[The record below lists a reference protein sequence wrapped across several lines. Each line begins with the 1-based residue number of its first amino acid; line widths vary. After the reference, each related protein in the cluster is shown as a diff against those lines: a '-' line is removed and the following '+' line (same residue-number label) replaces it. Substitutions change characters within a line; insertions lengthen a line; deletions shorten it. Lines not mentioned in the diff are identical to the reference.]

1 MHPSPARRPPQASDA
16 VTAGIPPMSP
26 GSSGELS
33 PFDLLGDIGDLGP
46 GSPTDDG
53 LDGNQND
60 SSSGQKNDGHT
71 EIAEQAKHEAEIENR
86 IAELRKEG
94 FWTQRR
100 LSKFPEPTRPKILWD
115 YLCEEMQWLAADFAQ
130 ERRWKRGVARKVV
143 RMVVRHHEELKQ
155 KEERARREEQAK
167 LRRIAT
173 SIAKE
178 VRQFWSNVEKVV
190 QFKQQSRLEAKRKK
204 ALDLQLDFIVGQ
216 TEKYSDLL
224 SQSLN
229 ETAPVSKTS
238 SSCFGSSQGGSLR
251 TSPTPSVCQKDGEF
265 LPHEDEAEEEDD
277 EETIEIEERQ
287 DGNDAESHRLE
298 LELLKRESELPL
310 DELLQSLPPQ
320 ILQEEADIEDAE
332 SEQDDDSEEEDNIVA
347 EEDDEEFTANEEEAE
362 DEEETIAAEEALEG
376 QQDHT
381 EELSQL
387 AQEGEMSIEDL
398 LKNYSLVRTDEEEM
412 VEQSESSLISEQ
424 EASESSECDSS
435 DCESEGVEFLV
446 KQQDEDVGTDQSQQ
460 EAPEPK
466 KEITD
471 IAATAES
478 LQPKGY
484 TLATTQVKTPVP
496 FLLRG
501 DLREYQHIGL
511 EWLVTMYEKK
521 LNGILADEMGLGKT
535 IQTISLLA
543 HLACERGNWGPHLII
558 VPTSVILNWEM
569 ELKRWCPSF
578 KILTYY
584 GNQKERKLK
593 RQGWTKANAFH
604 VCITSYKLVLQDHQ
618 AFRRKNWRYLILDEA
633 QNIKNFKSQRWQSL
647 LNFNSQRRLLLTG
660 TPLQN
665 SLMELWSLMHF
676 LMPHVFQSHR
686 EFKEWFSNP
695 LTGMI
700 EGSQEYNE
708 GLVRRLHKVLRP
720 FLLRRIKIDV
730 EKQMPK
736 KYEHVIYCRLSK
748 RQRFL
753 YDDFMAQAAT
763 RESLASGHFMSV
775 INILMQLRKV
785 CNHPNLFD
793 PRPIHS
799 PFITSAI
806 CYSVPSPVLHA
817 LQRHPLEYVDTSWFD
832 LVNLEGHVSRYE
844 SDIFLSRHKPSRQ
857 LIQEIADSPEPPP
870 RPRPLKM
877 KVNRMLQPVVK
888 PESRSV
894 VVNSSQPVQKLQDTP
909 PAPSPPPP
917 PSTLLPPPPPNPPP
931 PAIGALGQAQ
941 PAPQV
946 LPLVQSTPVAMPT
959 PVAMSTP
966 AYSELGKS
974 TLLQNSQTV
983 YSGPQRFILSPD
995 MQARLPSGEVVSL
1008 SQLASLSGRPIHSP
1022 STTKPL
1028 TLQLQGAKFT
1038 LSGAQVRPVGVSQP
1052 RPMQGNVLHLVSS
1065 GGQHHLLSQPA
1076 QLALIQALAQ
1086 QAGSQ
1091 APAAAAAQL
1100 VQNSGSAQIGV
1111 QALSVQGLQH
1121 PLMNNTNI
1129 PPPSGPAPG
1138 QVVNTPGVMKI
1149 VVRQAPR
1156 EVQSSSQRPPL
1167 APQVR
1172 PVLRVLPSGAH
1183 GEQLTPRDGL
1193 VDRAA
1198 PATSNITLASSP
1210 LLMVSSPM
1218 MTSRLPSPCT
1228 IVPSTED
1235 SPTPPLSGVAL
1246 RLVTTGPSPAVQ
1258 LANHHSSTPGHSAIP
1273 AMTNCSPFTTLTSA
1287 PSNGAT
1293 TQPMVGSDSSPIF
1306 LKSSQNSDSTLLN
1319 SHPVQN
1325 GNGLQNQLSDSLPP
1339 AVPMTSVPSTV
1350 NSPSPPAAIIPK
1362 VSPPT
1367 YNLSLVPAL
1376 IANSASSSAARFLTS
1391 PLSLLALSP
1400 LAATNTGPAPVIYTP
1415 PNAAAFPAL
1424 AAPSLSAPLPSVS
1437 VSAPLPLLAAPS
1449 LSAPLPSVSA
1459 SLPLLAAPSLSAPL
1473 PSVSASLPLLSAPL
1487 PSASVSASLPFL
1499 PAQSLSAPLPSASVS
1514 ASLPFLSAPSLS
1526 APLTSASLPFLAA
1539 QSLSGSLPSASVSAS
1554 LPFLSAPSLSAPLT
1568 SASLPF
1574 LSAPL
1579 TSVSASLPFLSA
1591 PIPSASVS
1599 ASLPFLSAPLTSA
1612 SVSASLPLLVAQ
1624 SLSAPLPS
1632 ASVSASLP
1640 FLSAPLPSASL
1651 PLQVSQSFSAP
1662 LPSASVSASLP
1673 LQVSQSFSAPLPSA
1687 SVSAPLPLLAGPVSG
1702 QLASFAAPL
1711 PISSA
1716 NQNPLTVPHVSV
1728 EMPSTVPVLSSPVS
1742 VPLPAPTSGPLPAL
1756 STPPPGTLLAATASM
1771 LEASGNQPLLL
1782 SPDSA
1787 PMPLLNTSLDTLP
1800 PPVLNTSLKLPPMAS
1815 APVPI
1820 LPAPV
1825 SNAFPL
1831 LAAASGKVPLLCITS
1846 ASTNVPLLPASTAT
1860 RVSSVLPSTCVPNQ
1874 PGAMRAQGAVAS
1886 IMYTTSISSF
1896 TNSPSPLLSTSTSFP
1911 SLLPKPSAPLL
1922 AVQVK
1927 APTLLPSGLVEA
1939 PTSMASVP
1947 PQVPASCTL
1956 PAETPG
1962 PLLMSAALKPAVVS
1976 TLVASVPTPG
1986 SAQPVMPMVQIKAPA
2001 PLPSLPASTVIP
2013 SMPAS
2018 APASLP
2024 SLPASTPIPLPLLA
2038 ASTPTPVS
2046 SLPASSPDPS
2056 SLLLVSAPAQAP
2068 GLSSPILA
2076 SSVDHAPVSLL
2087 PSSGTNPLV
2096 ISVSAPLTLT
2106 ASSPSLVLSAPSH
2119 VPLLPSQPIDAQPP
2133 GITVPKPYSS
2143 PSPFTSHSNLSTSPL
2158 TNTPDTTSTLPT
2170 LVNSQESKNFPES
2183 SLSLSI
2189 AGPPPV
2195 SVTFSTASESEI
2207 TLEGDESRITHSAA
2221 INTCVRPRR
2230 LLPPP
2235 PRSPFY
2241 LEPLEERRKKQK
2253 MERLERIFHLN
2264 ERRCSLSPV
2273 YGTEVLSVCT
2283 LQTSLSGTCSPQ
2295 TDALRRCIF
2304 TPEQRLEQLRPT
2316 IERFII
2322 AMPPVE
2328 ARQITLHTSHPPPS
2342 MLLQESLFRERL
2354 SHELTSHTRCLH
2366 RIVSNMRTQFPDL
2379 RLIQYDCG
2387 KLQTMDRLL
2396 RDLKYG
2402 GHRVLLFTQ
2411 MTRML
2416 DVLEQFL
2423 NYHGHIYLRLDG
2435 STRVEQRQVLM
2446 ERFNMDKRI
2455 FCFILSTR
2463 SGGVGVNLTGADTVI
2478 FYDSDWNPTMDAQAQ
2493 DRCHRIGQ
2501 TRDVHIYRLVSERTV
2516 EENILKKAQQKRMLG
2531 DMAIEGGNFTTAY
2544 FKQHTIKELFEMEDI
2559 PCKESETRAV
2569 SPVQSTEEGASVR
2582 QSNILEQALGRA
2594 EDEEDTLAAS
2604 LVKAEQVA
2612 DLAEFNENVPLEPE
2626 EEEQNRVEQE
2636 ISALV
2641 EQLTPIE
2648 RYAMYFLEA
2657 SLEEVSREELKQAE
2671 EQVEAARKD
2680 LILAK
2685 DESGQSIEEKWDEEM
2700 RKNRRVRTPTPA
2712 RTPGERVGVRM
2723 SERLRGNKAA
2733 EPTDIAESL
2742 AIPDVPLSAQEDHCE
2757 ASTQTL
2763 EVPPVP
2769 NVDDDRHDAETS
2781 CSAAVTSEP
2790 TMSPIVPPVPQT
2802 EESTTETVKQEAE
2815 DEGPAPVE
2823 EEETVCAPSTEL
2835 TPGSPVASGCT
2846 PGSPVASGRSP
2857 VASGRTPGSPVAS
2870 GRSPVASGCTPGS
2883 PVASGHSPVASG
2895 RSPVASGHTP
2905 GSPVASGHTPGSPVA
2920 SGHTPSSPVASGH
2933 SPVASGHT
2941 PGSPGTSP
2949 REEPTPPRTPRRKI
2963 TADCEI
2969 LLAGASEN
2977 SPAAKV
2983 LRRLPGRLVTV
2994 VQERLPAARRHTKG
3008 KGEQASLDNGVLS
3021 PNVPEYQSP
3030 PRDLLSEDSSETG
3043 SPPPKRKRGRPP
3055 KISVDM
3061 SSPTAVPDLPLG
3073 DKSPEPP
3080 PPPPPPAVI
3089 SELSPPCPGQ
3099 TPASPSFSSKM
3110 NLESENSS
3118 AEKRKRGRP
3127 PKRRES
3133 SPATSPMSPA
3143 GSPLRVVRSPLVVS
3157 PVGAL
3162 PPSPICASPRSP
3174 VIASPPP
3181 SASVVGDAGRGRS
3194 QAHTTEAKS
3203 SDDRRRSDPLP
3214 SALCDP
3220 TAKSTIPSDS
3230 SNIPSVGGE
3239 ATSSSGAD
3247 EPVTPSKRRR
3257 GRPPRSQMVPK
3268 ANCSLTSH
3276 KLDSSPDRSPSPQM
3290 TTRACQ
3296 RKPLKAE
3303 TIDSKEPNS
3312 SLADTD
3318 DSSEDEEI
3326 RTPLTRSARTRLE
3339 TGQTPYVVSKNS
3351 AGTSPKTQRGRSPRV
3366 TPTSE
3371 KSATK
3376 RRKPPSESSPSPTS
3390 SSPNGSSSGNQKGAR
3405 RRRHCS
3411 PAERVLRSSLT
3422 ANPASNTR
3430 SARSQLQYFPSS
3442 NRGRKA
3448 KT

>member
-1 MHPSPARRPPQASDA
+1 
-16 VTAGIPPMSP
+16 MSP
-26 GSSGELS
+26 GSSGESS
-33 PFDLLGDIGDLGP
+33 PFDLLGDIGDVGP

-53 LDGNQND
+53 VYGNQQD
-60 SSSGQKNDGHT
+60 SLSGQKWDSHT

-94 FWTQRR
+94 FWTARR
-100 LSKFPEPTRPKILWD
+100 LSKFPEPTRPKVHWD
-115 YLCEEMQWLAADFAQ
+115 YLCEEMQWLSADFAQ

-229 ETAPVSKTS
+229 ETIPMSKTS
-238 SSCFGSSQGGSLR
+238 SSCVGSSQGGSLR
-251 TSPTPSVCQKDGEF
+251 TSPTPSVCQKDGDF
-265 LPHEDEAEEEDD
+265 LPHEDEEEEEDD

-310 DELLQSLPPQ
+310 DELLQSLPPE
-320 ILQEEADIEDAE
+320 ILQEEADVQDAV
-332 SEQDDDSEEEDNIVA
+332 SENVDSSSEEEEVVV
-347 EEDDEEFTANEEEAE
+347 EDDDEFTANEAEAE

-398 LKNYSLVRTDEEEM
+398 LRKYSLVRNDEEKFD
-412 VEQSESSLISEQ
+412 QSGSSLISEQ

-446 KQQDEDVGTDQSQQ
+446 KQEHEEPGTDHSQQ
-460 EAPEPK
+460 EPPEPK

-511 EWLVTMYEKK
+511 EWLVTMFEKK

-584 GNQKERKLK
+584 GSQKERKLK

-720 FLLRRIKIDV
+720 FLLRRIKLDV

-753 YDDFMAQAAT
+753 YDDFMSQAAT
-763 RESLASGHFMSV
+763 RETLASGHFMSV

-806 CYSVPSPVLHA
+806 CYSVPSLVLHA
-817 LQRHPLEYVDTSWFD
+817 LQRHPLEYVDTSLFD
-832 LVNLEGHVSRYE
+832 LINMEGLVSRYE
-844 SDIFLSRHKPSRQ
+844 SDVFVSRHKPSHQ

-888 PESRSV
+888 HESRSV
-894 VVNSSQPVQKLQDTP
+894 VVVNSSRPAQKPEDTP
-909 PAPSPPPP
+909 AVSSPPPP
-917 PSTLLPPPPPNPPP
+917 QSTQLPLPSSNPPLP
-931 PAIGALGQAQ
+931 NTGASGPVQ
-941 PAPQV
+941 PAPPV
-946 LPLVQSTPVAMPT
+946 SPLVQSPPVAMIPT
-959 PVAMSTP
+959 PVS
-966 AYSELGKS
+966 SETGK
-974 TLLQNSQTV
+974 LPPMQNSQPV
-983 YSGPQRFILSPD
+983 YSAPQRFILTPD
-995 MQARLPSGEVVSL
+995 MQARLPTGEVISL
-1008 SQLASLSGRPIHSP
+1008 SQLASLSSRPLQ
-1022 STTKPL
+1022 STTATKPL
-1028 TLQLQGAKFT
+1028 TLQLQGGKLT

-1052 RPMQGNVLHLVSS
+1052 RPMHGNVLHLVSS

-1086 QAGSQ
+1086 QAAS
-1091 APAAAAAQL
+1091 PSPTAA
-1100 VQNSGSAQIGV
+1100 AQIGV
-1111 QALSVQGLQH
+1111 QTLSVQGIQH
-1121 PLMNNTNI
+1121 PLMNSANI
-1129 PPPSGPAPG
+1129 PTHSGPAMSTPG
-1138 QVVNTPGVMKI
+1138 QVVSTPGVVKI
-1149 VVRQAPR
+1149 VVRQATR
-1156 EVQSSSQRPPL
+1156 EVQSSPQRPPL

-1172 PVLRVLPSGAH
+1172 PILRVLPSAH
-1183 GEQLTPRDGL
+1183 TEQTNPRDGS
-1193 VDRAA
+1193 VERAV
-1198 PATSNITLASSP
+1198 PVVATSAITLTSSP
-1210 LLMVSSPM
+1210 LLMVSSP
-1218 MTSRLPSPCT
+1218 TVTPRLPSPS
-1228 IVPSTED
+1228 PLGPNTED
-1235 SPTPPLSGVAL
+1235 CTAPSLSSVAL
-1246 RLVTTGPSPAVQ
+1246 RLVAAGTSPVMQ
-1258 LANHHSSTPGHSAIP
+1258 LTNHHSSPPRHTASPSQI
-1273 AMTNCSPFTTLTSA
+1273 NCSPCQTLNSA
-1287 PSNGAT
+1287 PSNCAT
-1293 TQPMVGSDSSPIF
+1293 TQTNVTSDSSA
-1306 LKSSQNSDSTLLN
+1306 LMKSSQNLDSVPAD
-1319 SHPVQN
+1319 SHQLQN
-1325 GNGLQNQLSDSLPP
+1325 GNGLQNQMADSSAPVTC
-1339 AVPMTSVPSTV
+1339 VPGTG
-1350 NSPSPPAAIIPK
+1350 NSPSPPATNIPK
-1362 VSPPT
+1362 VTPPT

-1376 IANSASSSAARFLTS
+1376 IANSATSNTARFLTS
-1391 PLSLLALSP
+1391 PVSLLALSP
-1400 LAATNTGPAPVIYTP
+1400 LASTNSGPTPVIYTP
-1415 PNAAAFPAL
+1415 PNAAGFPTL
-1424 AAPSLSAPLPSVS
+1424 AAPSISAPLP
-1437 VSAPLPLLAAPS
+1437 A
-1449 LSAPLPSVSA
+1449 
-1459 SLPLLAAPSLSAPL
+1459 
-1473 PSVSASLPLLSAPL
+1473 
-1487 PSASVSASLPFL
+1487 ASVSASLPI
-1499 PAQSLSAPLPSASVS
+1499 
-1514 ASLPFLSAPSLS
+1514 
-1526 APLTSASLPFLAA
+1526 LAA
-1539 QSLSGSLPSASVSAS
+1539 
-1554 LPFLSAPSLSAPLT
+1554 
-1568 SASLPF
+1568 
-1574 LSAPL
+1574 
-1579 TSVSASLPFLSA
+1579 
-1591 PIPSASVS
+1591 
-1599 ASLPFLSAPLTSA
+1599 
-1612 SVSASLPLLVAQ
+1612 
-1624 SLSAPLPS
+1624 
-1632 ASVSASLP
+1632 
-1640 FLSAPLPSASL
+1640 
-1651 PLQVSQSFSAP
+1651 
-1662 LPSASVSASLP
+1662 
-1673 LQVSQSFSAPLPSA
+1673 
-1687 SVSAPLPLLAGPVSG
+1687 PVSG

-1716 NQNPLTVPHVSV
+1716 NQNTLSASLTVPHPSL
-1728 EMPSTVPVLSSPVS
+1728 ETSSTVPVISSPLAAPS
-1742 VPLPAPTSGPLPAL
+1742 PTSGPLPAL
-1756 STPPPGTLLAATASM
+1756 STPTSATIASV
-1771 LEASGNQPLLL
+1771 LEASSNQPLLL
-1782 SPDSA
+1782 SPDSV
-1787 PMPLLNTSLDTLP
+1787 PMPLLDSSADTLP
-1800 PPVLNTSLKLPPMAS
+1800 PLVLNTSLKIPSVAS
-1815 APVPI
+1815 ATVPI
-1820 LPAPV
+1820 LPA
-1825 SNAFPL
+1825 SNAVPL
-1831 LAAASGKVPLLCITS
+1831 LAAASGKVPLLSVTS
-1846 ASTNVPLLPASTAT
+1846 ASANVPLLSASTAT
-1860 RVSSVLPSTCVPNQ
+1860 QVSSVSVTTSCTPNQ
-1874 PGAMRAQGAVAS
+1874 PASVKATAAVAS
-1886 IMYTTSISSF
+1886 VMITTSV
-1896 TNSPSPLLSTSTSFP
+1896 TTVANSTPLLSTSSSLP
-1911 SLLPKPSAPLL
+1911 SLLPKPSAALL
-1922 AVQVK
+1922 TVQVK
-1927 APTLLPSGLVEA
+1927 APTLLTSGLLET
-1939 PTSMASVP
+1939 PTPMVSVP
-1947 PQVPASCTL
+1947 SDVTTSCTL
-1956 PAETPG
+1956 SAETP
-1962 PLLMSAALKPAVVS
+1962 LLPSAALEPAVVS
-1976 TLVASVPTPG
+1976 TLVTSVPTPG
-1986 SAQPVMPMVQIKAPA
+1986 SCSTQPVIPLQIKSPT
-2001 PLPSLPASTVIP
+2001 PQPSLPVSTMTP

-2018 APASLP
+2018 APAPLP
-2024 SLPASTPIPLPLLA
+2024 SLPASTPIPLPLLT
-2038 ASTPTPVS
+2038 ASTPAPVS
-2046 SLPASSPDPS
+2046 SLPACSSDPS

-2068 GLSSPILA
+2068 DLSSSILA
-2076 SSVDHAPVSLL
+2076 PSVDHAPVPLL
-2087 PSSGTNPLV
+2087 PSSGSNPLV

-2106 ASSPSLVLSAPSH
+2106 ASSPSIVLSTPPH
-2119 VPLLPSQPIDAQPP
+2119 IPILPSQPAALSCAADTQPS
-2133 GITVPKPYSS
+2133 GIPVPKPVPPPSSIAS
-2143 PSPFTSHSNLSTSPL
+2143 PSNILGSPSL
-2158 TNTPDTTSTLPT
+2158 TNTPDATSTVPT
-2170 LVNSQESKNFPES
+2170 SENNQESKNISES

-2195 SVTFSTASESEI
+2195 GVTFSTASESEI
-2207 TLEGDESRITHSAA
+2207 TLEGDDSRTTHSST
-2221 INTCVRPRR
+2221 INTSVRPRR

-2253 MERLERIFHLN
+2253 IERLERIFHLN
-2264 ERRCSLSPV
+2264 ERRCNRSPV
-2273 YGTEVLSVCT
+2273 YGTEILSVCT
-2283 LQTSLSGTCSPQ
+2283 LQRSLFGAYCENLQ
-2295 TDALRRCIF
+2295 INALSSCIF
-2304 TPEQRLEQLRPT
+2304 TPEQRLEQLRPI

-2328 ARQITLHTSHPPPS
+2328 APQITLHTSHPPPS
-2342 MLLQESLFRERL
+2342 MLLQESLFKETL
-2354 SHELTSHTRCLH
+2354 SQELTPHTRCLH
-2366 RIVSNMRTQFPDL
+2366 RIISNMRTQFPDL

-2387 KLQTMDRLL
+2387 KLQTLDRLL
-2396 RDLKYG
+2396 RELKYG
-2402 GHRVLLFTQ
+2402 GHRVLIFTQ

-2435 STRVEQRQVLM
+2435 STRVEQRQALM

-2544 FKQHTIKELFEMEDI
+2544 FKQQTIRELFDMEDI
-2559 PCKESETRAV
+2559 PRKESEMRAA
-2569 SPVQSTEEGASVR
+2569 SPAHSTEEGSSIR
-2582 QSNILEQALGRA
+2582 QSHILEQALCRA

-2604 LVKAEQVA
+2604 LVRAEQVA

-2626 EEEQNRVEQE
+2626 EEEQSRVEQE

-2685 DESGQSIEEKWDEEM
+2685 DEGGQCIEEKWEEEL
-2700 RKNRRVRTPTPA
+2700 RKSRKVRTLTPA
-2712 RTPGERVGVRM
+2712 RPLGERVGVRM

-2733 EPTDIAESL
+2733 EPTEIAEGITIS
-2742 AIPDVPLSAQEDHCE
+2742 DVALPAHCE
-2757 ASTQTL
+2757 VSTQTL
-2763 EVPPVP
+2763 EMPSNPDVAGGS
-2769 NVDDDRHDAETS
+2769 HDVQSS
-2781 CSAAVTSEP
+2781 CTAAVTSESTMFP
-2790 TMSPIVPPVPQT
+2790 TPPPIPPT
-2802 EESTTETVKQEAE
+2802 EEMTTESVKQETDYKETSA
-2815 DEGPAPVE
+2815 AE
-2823 EEETVCAPSTEL
+2823 EEIVCLPNADLASGSPETCVQ
-2835 TPGSPVASGCT
+2835 TPGSPVT
-2846 PGSPVASGRSP
+2846 Q
-2857 VASGRTPGSPVAS
+2857 
-2870 GRSPVASGCTPGS
+2870 
-2883 PVASGHSPVASG
+2883 
-2895 RSPVASGHTP
+2895 
-2905 GSPVASGHTPGSPVA
+2905 
-2920 SGHTPSSPVASGH
+2920 
-2933 SPVASGHT
+2933 
-2941 PGSPGTSP
+2941 
-2949 REEPTPPRTPRRKI
+2949 EEPTPPRTPRKKV

-2969 LLAGASEN
+2969 LLAGATDG
-2977 SPAAKV
+2977 SPTAKV

-2994 VQERLPAARRHTKG
+2994 VQERLPTARRHIRG
-3008 KGEQASLDNGVLS
+3008 RGQQATLDNGALS
-3021 PNVPEYQSP
+3021 PNAPECQSP
-3030 PRDLLSEDSSETG
+3030 PHDLLSEDKSETG

-3055 KISVDM
+3055 KVSADLV
-3061 SSPTAVPDLPLG
+3061 PTAVLDMPLE
-3073 DKSPEPP
+3073 DKTPELH
-3080 PPPPPPAVI
+3080 PPAAI
-3089 SELSPPCPGQ
+3089 SELPPPSHSQ
-3099 TPASPSFSSKM
+3099 TPSPSSSSKL
-3110 NLESENSS
+3110 NSESESSS

-3127 PKRRES
+3127 PKRREA
-3133 SPATSPMSPA
+3133 SPAASPHGPLQSP
-3143 GSPLRVVRSPLVVS
+3143 VVVS

-3162 PPSPICASPRSP
+3162 PPSPICASPTSP
-3174 VIASPPP
+3174 IIA
-3181 SASVVGDAGRGRS
+3181 ATSVPGDAAHERS
-3194 QAHTTEAKS
+3194 HSQSTKANPFSVLVKA
-3203 SDDRRRSDPLP
+3203 DDKRQTDPLP
-3214 SALCDP
+3214 SAICDP
-3220 TAKSTIPSDS
+3220 TAKPTIPIDS

-3257 GRPPRSQMVPK
+3257 GRPPRSQTAPK
-3268 ANCSLTSH
+3268 TNFILMSH
-3276 KLDSSPDRSPSPQM
+3276 KYKLDSSPDRSPSPQAN
-3290 TTRACQ
+3290 TRSGQ
-3296 RKPLKAE
+3296 RKQLKE
-3303 TIDSKEPNS
+3303 TMNTKEQSS
-3312 SLADTD
+3312 SLVETD
-3318 DSSEDEEI
+3318 DSSDEEVII

-3339 TGQTPYVVSKNS
+3339 TSQSPLSKNS
-3351 AGTSPKTQRGRSPRV
+3351 ETSPKPQRGRSPRV
-3366 TPTSE
+3366 TPVLE
-3371 KSATK
+3371 KAATK
-3376 RRKPPSESSPSPTS
+3376 KRKPPSVSSPSPPS
-3390 SSPNGSSSGNQKGAR
+3390 SSPHGSSGGRQVAR
-3405 RRRHCS
+3405 KKRHCS

-3430 SARSQLQYFPSS
+3430 SSRTQLIYFPSS